1 MLRKRICYNR
11 DIKGLRAWRQAV
23 LSEGSTMKVLIT
35 TDWYAPVINGVVTS
49 VLLLQRELERRGHD
63 VRVVTL
69 SNSLHTY
76 KADRVYYMGSVSAN
90 RIYPGARLRVNRNR
104 SLLQELLAWHPDV
117 VHSQCEFSSFR
128 VAYAISSRLGVP
140 IVHTYHTVY
149 EDYTHYFSPSVR
161 VGRYVVSAFSRWICS
176 RAACIVAPSRKVE
189 TLLREYGVSC
199 RIEVIPTGV
208 DLDVYRRPSA
218 PDRVEELR
226 RRWAIPDDRTV
237 LLYLG
242 RMAKEKNLE
251 QLIDQ
256 IAAARRKDAVLLL
269 VGDGPDREAVLAYA
283 GEKGVEVIY
292 TGMVPHSEVPDYY
305 RLGDL
310 FVTAS
315 TSETQGLTYFEALAA
330 GVPVLCRRD
339 RCVDGVVENGVNGW
353 QYDGAADF
361 SRYLTDFCQDEAL
374 RREMAEAAWESAEK
388 FSAEAFGAAAE
399 RLYLSLQDQPLPM
412 ASGAR

>member
-1 MLRKRICYNR
+1 
-11 DIKGLRAWRQAV
+11 
-23 LSEGSTMKVLIT
+23 MKVLIT

-49 VLLLQRELERRGHD
+49 VLLLQSELEKMGHE

-69 SNSLHTY
+69 ANRLHSY
-76 KADRVYYMGSVSAN
+76 KEGNVYYMGSVSAN
-90 RIYPGARLRVNRNR
+90 KIYPGARLRVNRTR
-104 SLLQELLAWHPDV
+104 SLLQELVAWRPDV
-117 VHSQCEFSSFR
+117 IHSQCEFSSFR
-128 VAYAISSRLGVP
+128 VAYALSSRLGVP

-161 VGRYVVSAFSRWICS
+161 VGRAVVSVFSRWICG
-176 RAACIVAPSRKVE
+176 RTACVVAPSKKVE
-189 TLLREYGVSC
+189 RLLLDYGVRC

-208 DLDVYRRPSA
+208 DLRAYRQE
-218 PDRVEELR
+218 PDPAEMAALR
-226 RRWAIPDDRTV
+226 RRWSIPEGHTV

-256 IAAARRKDAVLLL
+256 IAGSGRRDVSLLL
-269 VGDGPDREAVLAYA
+269 VGDGPDREEVLHYA
-283 GEKGVEVIY
+283 RQKGLDVIF
-292 TGMVPHSEVPDYY
+292 TGMVPHSEVANYY

-339 RCVDGVVENGVNGW
+339 ACVDGVVENGVNGW
-353 QYDGAADF
+353 QYEDGKSF
-361 SRYLTDFCQDEAL
+361 GEHLSVFCSDRAL
-374 RREMAEAAWESAEK
+374 RERMRREARASSEK
-388 FSAEAFGAAAE
+388 FSAEAFGAAAAKLYASVQEEAMPAAAGE
-399 RLYLSLQDQPLPM
+399 RW
-412 ASGAR
+412 